1 MSNDPQLVSDKDRW
15 YNFLTNSLEFDQHG
29 LVIFILA
36 CDSSKR
42 IDRIPTMG
50 SCKHLNVK
58 VGC

>member
-1 MSNDPQLVSDKDRW
+1 MSNDPQLISRKDRG
-15 YNFLTNSLEFDQHG
+15 YDLVTNPLELDQHG